1 MLFIGSLIF
10 VICVSLGLLAY
21 LNTANMLEAEIEERL
36 EEKAVD
42 TGELVRSRLDTRL
55 KELEAI
61 ANQESI
67 KAMNWNQIQNILI
80 EEVERTDF
88 ATIAMVEPEGLTY
101 YPNGNTLD
109 LGDRN
114 YVQQGFKG
122 NSYISDMLIS
132 RAINEPVAMASVPV
146 RRKGKIVGLLIARML
161 GQDVINIITDVQ
173 LKENGTA
180 FMFNEAG
187 TVVAHRN
194 RDYVMDQFNPISE
207 KNKQEFAGLANYMEK
222 AINSGTGAGLY
233 NFSNTNFYGGYSR
246 VEGTDWIVSVSAEE
260 NEVMAGLYSMRNTIS
275 IFSFVILIIS
285 LILLYYFS
293 SKITNP
299 ILELADHA
307 KKIAAGDL
315 RQKISDKLM
324 QRQDEVGDLANSFS
338 EMSRN
343 LSKMI
348 SEVVDIASNLS
359 ASSEELSASGEE
371 VAASAEHVGQA
382 IQDIASGAEEQTAQV
397 EESSSSMNS
406 LIEEINDVEDMSDK
420 MDKQADNVMK
430 NIDSGNSS
438 IKDSVTQI
446 NNVKNNS
453 ISISKTINGLGDLSN
468 EIGQIV
474 ELINNIAAQ
483 TNLLALNAAI
493 EAARAGEAGRGFSVV
508 ADEIRQLAEESEN
521 ATKQIGGLVK
531 EIQKGVNDAVEKMDN
546 TEKVVDNSVTAIED
560 TGVSIN
566 EINEAAIRLR
576 DLIENI
582 NLKTEKVAKNSSE
595 VERTIKEIASVSQQA
610 AANSEEV
617 AASSQE
623 QSAST
628 EEIVS
633 SAEALSNMAEQLTAA
648 VSRFKL

>member
-1 MLFIGSLIF
+1 MLFIGTLIF
-10 VICVSLGLLAY
+10 VICISLGLLTY
-21 LNTANMLEAEIEERL
+21 INTAEMLTAEIEERL

-55 KELEAI
+55 RELEAI
-61 ANQESI
+61 ANQKSI
-67 KAMNWNQIQNILI
+67 KTMDWDQIQNILI
-80 EEVERTDF
+80 AEVERTDF
-88 ATIAMVEPEGLTY
+88 ATIAMVEPGGLTH
-101 YPNGNTLD
+101 YPDGSTLD

-114 YVQQGFKG
+114 YVQQGFNG
-122 NSYISDMLIS
+122 NSFISDMLIS
-132 RAINEPVAMASVPV
+132 RAINEPVAMASVPI
-146 RRKGKIVGLLIARML
+146 RREGEIVGLLIARML

-180 FMFNEAG
+180 FMFNETG
-187 TVVAHRN
+187 TIVAHRN

-207 KNKQEFAGLANYMEK
+207 RDNEDFSSLANYIK
-222 AINSGTGAGLY
+222 NAINSEIGAETY
-233 NFSNTNFYGGYSR
+233 NFLSKSYYGGYSSI
-246 VEGTDWIVSVSAEE
+246 EGTNWIVSVSAEE
-260 NEVMAGLYSMRNTIS
+260 DEVMAGLYSMRNIIL
-275 IFSFVILIIS
+275 IFSLSILVIS
-285 LILLYYFS
+285 LILLYFFS

-299 ILELADHA
+299 ILDLAEHA

-315 RQKISDKLM
+315 SQKISEKLL
-324 QRQDEVGDLANSFS
+324 RKKDEVGDLANSFS
-338 EMSRN
+338 EMSGN
-343 LSKMI
+343 LSDMI

-397 EESSSSMNS
+397 EESSSLMQN
-406 LIEEINDVEDMSDK
+406 LINEISDVEDMSGK
-420 MDKQADNVMK
+420 MDTQADSVME
-430 NIDSGNSS
+430 NINSGNSS
-438 IKDSVTQI
+438 IKDSVSQI
-446 NNVKNNS
+446 NNVKSNS
-453 ISISKTINGLGDLSN
+453 ISISKTINGLGNLSN
-468 EIGQIV
+468 KIGQIV

-508 ADEIRQLAEESEN
+508 ADEIRELAEESEN
-521 ATKQIGGLVK
+521 ATNQIGSLVK

-546 TEKVVDNSVTAIED
+546 TETVVDNSVNAIEN
-560 TGVSIN
+560 TGDSFN
-566 EINEAAIRLR
+566 QINEAVVSLS
-576 DLIENI
+576 DLIDNI
-582 NLKTEKVAKNSSE
+582 NLKTKKVAENSSE
-595 VERTIKEIASVSQQA
+595 VERTIREIASVSEQA